1 MWIRYFN
8 AKQILVPS
16 TIRHGQDVPSTMYR
30 VPNRILVNLLFG
42 FVIWSL
48 EFDLWSLVF
57 GFCNFSIL
65 PFNSPR

>member
-30 VPNRILVNLLFG
+30 VPNMLLGNLLFG
-42 FVIWSL
+42 LCYLAFGIWSL
-48 EFDLWSLVF
+48 EFDLCYLAF
-57 GFCNFSIL
+57 GI
-65 PFNSPR
+65 

>member
-30 VPNRILVNLLFG
+30 VPNRILGNLLFG
-42 FVIWSL
+42 LCYLAFG
-48 EFDLWSLVF
+48 FGLWSLVF
-57 GFCNFSIL
+57 GFCNFSI
-65 PFNSPR
+65 